1 MPAGYAVGRYTFFMS
16 LVTKIEFIDD
26 PKGKSHLKGLDI
38 DLHYHLTDQADWDAE
53 YWDFDSKYLQDYA
66 KMLKE
71 LFSKSQNGIEFQA
84 MWIGEQPDKFVEV
97 SINEFLEI
105 VRSNK
110 IGTATRY
117 IVNKNV

>member
-1 MPAGYAVGRYTFFMS
+1 MS

-38 DLHYHLTDQADWDAE
+38 DLHYYLTDQADWDAE
-53 YWDFDSKYLQDYA
+53 YWDFDSEYLQDYA
-66 KMLKE
+66 KMLE
-71 LFSKSQNGIEFQA
+71 DLFSKSKNGIEFQA

-110 IGTATRY
+110 IGTSTRY